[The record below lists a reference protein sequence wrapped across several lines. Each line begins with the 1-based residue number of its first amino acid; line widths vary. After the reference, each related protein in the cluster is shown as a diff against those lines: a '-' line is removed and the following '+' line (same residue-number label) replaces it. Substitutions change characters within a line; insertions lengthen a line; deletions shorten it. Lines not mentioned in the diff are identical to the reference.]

1 MKTAIVFIFMAFSSM
16 AFCQLV
22 DGPIVTDKR
31 VLISTI
37 GFKLIDNNEGVLFY
51 ELAVDIT
58 GKVTSATLVKE
69 GTTVVSTP
77 TKIKVRN
84 HLMQL
89 KFEAGTHYPQVHKV
103 KVKVTTAKQ

>member
-1 MKTAIVFIFMAFSSM
+1 MKTAILFSFMVFTSMAFSQM
-16 AFCQLV
+16 I

-31 VLISTI
+31 PLISTI

-51 ELAVDIT
+51 DLAVDPA
-58 GKVTSATLVKE
+58 GKVTSATLIKD

-89 KFEAGTHYPQVHKV
+89 KFQAGTHYPQVHKV

>member
-1 MKTAIVFIFMAFSSM
+1 MKTAIFFSFMVFTSMAFS
-16 AFCQLV
+16 QLI

-31 VLISTI
+31 PLISTI

-51 ELAVDIT
+51 DLAVDPT
-58 GKVTSATLVKE
+58 GKVTSATLIKE

-84 HLMQL
+84 HLMLL
-89 KFEAGTHYPQVHKV
+89 KFQAGTHYPQVHKV

>member
-1 MKTAIVFIFMAFSSM
+1 MKTAIVFSFMVFTRMAFS
-16 AFCQLV
+16 QLI

-31 VLISTI
+31 PLISTI

-51 ELAVDIT
+51 DLAVDPT
-58 GKVTSATLVKE
+58 GKVTSATLIKE

-84 HLMQL
+84 HLMLL
-89 KFEAGTHYPQVHKV
+89 KFQAGTHYPQVHKV

>member
-1 MKTAIVFIFMAFSSM
+1 MAFS
-16 AFCQLV
+16 QLI
-22 DGPIVTDKR
+22 DGSIVTDKR
-31 VLISTI
+31 ALISTI

-51 ELAVDIT
+51 ELSVDRT

-69 GTTVVSTP
+69 GTTVISTP

-84 HLMQL
+84 HLMQF
-89 KFEAGTHYPQVHKV
+89 KFEAGTHYPEFHKV

>member
-1 MKTAIVFIFMAFSSM
+1 MKIAVLFLFIALSGTALS
-16 AFCQLV
+16 QLV

-31 VLISTI
+31 QLTSTI

-51 ELAVDIT
+51 ELSVDRT

-69 GTTVVSTP
+69 GTTVISTP

-84 HLMQL
+84 HLMQF
-89 KFEAGTHYPQVHKV
+89 KFEAGTHYPEFHKV

>member
-1 MKTAIVFIFMAFSSM
+1 MKTAILFSFMVFTSMAFS
-16 AFCQLV
+16 QLI

-31 VLISTI
+31 PLISTI

-51 ELAVDIT
+51 DLAVDPT
-58 GKVTSATLVKE
+58 GKVTSATLIKD

-89 KFEAGTHYPQVHKV
+89 KFQAGTHYPQVHKV

>member
-1 MKTAIVFIFMAFSSM
+1 MKTAIFFSFMVFTSMAFS
-16 AFCQLV
+16 QLI

-31 VLISTI
+31 PLISTI

-51 ELAVDIT
+51 DLAVDPT
-58 GKVTSATLVKE
+58 GKVTSATLIKE
-69 GTTVVSTP
+69 GTTVISTP

-84 HLMQL
+84 HLMLL
-89 KFEAGTHYPQVHKV
+89 KFQAGTHYPQVHKV

>member
-1 MKTAIVFIFMAFSSM
+1 MKTAIVLIFIALSSSGFS
-16 AFCQLV
+16 QLV
-22 DGPIVTDKR
+22 EGPIVTDKR
-31 VLISTI
+31 PLISTI

-51 ELAVDIT
+51 ELSVDRT

-89 KFEAGTHYPQVHKV
+89 KFQAGTYYPEFHKV